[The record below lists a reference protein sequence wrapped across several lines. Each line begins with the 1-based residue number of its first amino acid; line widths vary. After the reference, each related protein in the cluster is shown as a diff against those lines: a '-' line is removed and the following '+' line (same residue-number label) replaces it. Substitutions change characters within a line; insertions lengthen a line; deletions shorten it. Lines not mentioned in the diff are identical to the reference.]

1 MKNLVRLFAY
11 LLFFFTNLNILFADE
26 AAFRLVVTRN
36 DKAVGGE
43 FHVDLQIKITNGTS
57 PRTLNSL
64 TVDVYYSS
72 ELAEWPSNPGT
83 SWAFSFLDG
92 YSQSISKLSGYY
104 RIIVTGDNVNAKLKN
119 SYPGDPPG
127 WDVTTSWQSIVTL
140 RWIIITATSVNI
152 SINDQTDEAAY
163 FNNLTNAPPG
173 DVTDWTVTNE
183 DLGDISLPVELAT
196 FEAKAV
202 NNSIVIR
209 WITDSEVNNL
219 GFELYRSNVKD
230 GKYNLISS
238 YQTNDA
244 LKGYGNSNTRNE
256 YFFKDELVVTGE
268 EYWYK
273 LSDVDFNGVKTFH
286 GPVSATVPVKNL
298 IPTAL
303 KLYPNYPNPFNSLTK
318 LKIDVPESTSSKQY
332 ISVVIYDIL
341 GHVIK
346 TLYQGKIT
354 AGKHE
359 LSWDGKT
366 DSGTVAPGGVYF
378 TVIKSDNFN
387 KTIKM
392 LLVK

>member
-1 MKNLVRLFAY
+1 M
-11 LLFFFTNLNILFADE
+11 
-26 AAFRLVVTRN
+26 
-36 DKAVGGE
+36 
-43 FHVDLQIKITNGTS
+43 S
-57 PRTLNSL
+57 
-64 TVDVYYSS
+64 
-72 ELAEWPSNPGT
+72 
-83 SWAFSFLDG
+83 
-92 YSQSISKLSGYY
+92 
-104 RIIVTGDNVNAKLKN
+104 
-119 SYPGDPPG
+119 
-127 WDVTTSWQSIVTL
+127 
-140 RWIIITATSVNI
+140 
-152 SINDQTDEAAY
+152 
-163 FNNLTNAPPG
+163 
-173 DVTDWTVTNE
+173 
-183 DLGDISLPVELAT
+183 
-196 FEAKAV
+196 
-202 NNSIVIR
+202 
-209 WITDSEVNNL
+209 
-219 GFELYRSNVKD
+219 